1 MHVLM
6 LVAAISNSR
15 AEFKCI
21 TPPPGEDISGGG
33 RADGSEGR
41 RHAGI
46 ATREEEGGGTTLGPG
61 ACVCAARYVGLLF
74 I

>member
-21 TPPPGEDISGGG
+21 TPPPERISLGGVVPTDQRVVG
-33 RADGSEGR
+33 TRELRLGR
-41 RHAGI
+41 RRA
-46 ATREEEGGGTTLGPG
+46 AEQRSVRGP
-61 ACVCAARYVGLLF
+61 VFVLRDM
-74 I
+74 